1 MKTANKLESLTK
13 GVDPRFRKPA
23 WRLAVRAS
31 RGYGRLTARFRVLP
45 DYLILGT
52 QRGGTTTLQ
61 KHLTQHPRVKS
72 ARLSKGVHFFDVN
85 YERGEL
91 WYRSHF
97 RTGSGRRIVGGP
109 YPMVVGEASPYY
121 LFHPLAPSRIR
132 STLPDAKLIVL
143 LRDPVTRAFS
153 HHRHEVTRGFEDL
166 DFEKAIEA
174 EPSRL
179 AGEEERIIDDPGYVS
194 HAHQHHS
201 YLARG
206 LYDIQLRRYLDHFP
220 ANQIFVAE
228 SADLFRQPEE
238 LYERLLRFLELEPY
252 APDYFEQ
259 LNPTT
264 GSTRVEP
271 STYARLREYFA
282 ESDERLSEIIGQ
294 QPSWA
299 EIRSSDGKH

>member
-1 MKTANKLESLTK
+1 MKTANRLESLTK

-31 RGYGRLTARFRVLP
+31 RSYGRLTARLRVLP

-85 YERGEL
+85 YDRGEL

-97 RTGSGRRIVGGP
+97 RTGSGQRIVGRP
-109 YPMVVGEASPYY
+109 YPIMVGEASPYY
-121 LFHPLAPSRIR
+121 LFHPLAPARIAA
-132 STLPDAKLIVL
+132 TVPNAKLIVL
-143 LRDPVTRAFS
+143 LRDPVSRAFS
-153 HHRHEVTRGFEDL
+153 HHRHEVARGFEDL
-166 DFEKAIEA
+166 DFEQAVEA

-179 AGEEERIIDDPGYVS
+179 AGEEERIIAEQDYVS

-206 LYDIQLRRYLDHFP
+206 LYVRQLTRYLEHFP
-220 ANQIFVAE
+220 RQQIFVAE
-228 SADLFRQPEE
+228 SAELFQRPEE
-238 LYERLLRFLELEPY
+238 LYGRLLDFLELEPFT
-252 APDYFEQ
+252 PDTFEH
-259 LNPTT
+259 LNPTS

-271 STYARLREYFA
+271 ATHAALREHFA
-282 ESDERLSEIIGQ
+282 EPDERLSEIMGH
-294 QPSWA
+294 QPSWV
-299 EIRSSDGKH
+299 EIRSSDGRH